1 MSSLEIEDEE
11 LTMRIFPMP
20 LSGEK
25 ENGKNWTG
33 GLHSL
38 GKEGLKALLIDN
50 FSRVPFSR
58 GIRRENFVFAN
69 RTNQPT

>member
-1 MSSLEIEDEE
+1 MRLEG
-11 LTMRIFPMP
+11 PN
-20 LSGEK
+20 LS
-25 ENGKNWTG
+25 NCND
-33 GLHSL
+33 SIL

-69 RTNQPT
+69 RTNHHSMCTTL